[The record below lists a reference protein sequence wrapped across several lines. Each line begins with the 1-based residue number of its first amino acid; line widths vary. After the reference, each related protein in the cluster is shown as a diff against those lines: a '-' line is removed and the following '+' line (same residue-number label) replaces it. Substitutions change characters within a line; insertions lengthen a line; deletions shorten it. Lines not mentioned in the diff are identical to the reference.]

1 MVNGTILSFQN
12 MYYNVHV
19 NFLQSLSSYPLR
31 FSASVVFGVKSRA
44 VKLKGGCRDKKKR
57 KKKF

>member
-19 NFLQSLSSYPLR
+19 NFLQSLTQLLIFALEER
-31 FSASVVFGVKSRA
+31 GIIDGALVTRMN
-44 VKLKGGCRDKKKR
+44 RR
-57 KKKF
+57 